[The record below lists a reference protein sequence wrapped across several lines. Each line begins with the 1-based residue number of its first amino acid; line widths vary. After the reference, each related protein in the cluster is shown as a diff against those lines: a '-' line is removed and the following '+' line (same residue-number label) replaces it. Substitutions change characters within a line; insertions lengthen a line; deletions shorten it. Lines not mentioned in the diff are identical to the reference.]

1 MSSDNWFAHFERLDA
16 EYPDK
21 SDEEL
26 SEMASEAQ
34 VDEMADRADMLND
47 ERWIEDKLDS
57 IEKEKN
63 E

>member
-1 MSSDNWFAHFERLDA
+1 MSKANWFAHYERL
-16 EYPDK
+16 ESEHPEK
-21 SDEEL
+21 NDEEL

-47 ERWIEDKLDS
+47 EKWLYMKDG
-57 IEKEKN
+57 N